1 MQEYGFKE
9 YIPKRIKRGH
19 LKLGGVNPGGER
31 IDVNSLYIERGGR
44 PVIDV
49 MGEYHFSRNHA
60 ENWYGELCKMRA
72 GGVTIVASY
81 RFWIYHEEVEGEFC
95 FDGDLDIRR
104 FVGDAKRAGLFVILR
119 TGPWAHGECRNGGF
133 PDWLMKKP
141 YKLRD
146 NNDGYME
153 KLGCGIKGSLM
164 R

>member
-49 MGEYHFSRNHA
+49 MGKYHFSRDHA

-72 GGVTIVASY
+72 GGVTLRSSCVSILVHKGVDVKTIQKWVGHADINTTLKIYAKVKDKEAKKQAS
-81 RFWIYHEEVEGEFC
+81 ESM
-95 FDGDLDIRR
+95 DDL
-104 FVGDAKRAGLFVILR
+104 IL
-119 TGPWAHGECRNGGF
+119 PE
-133 PDWLMKKP
+133 D
-141 YKLRD
+141 D
-146 NNDGYME
+146 E
-153 KLGCGIKGSLM
+153 
-164 R
+164 